1 MSMNNKETEILKQLA
16 GKETGLKVPDG
27 YFEQFTAS
35 MKATLPDK
43 EFADAE
49 PRSLWQKVRP
59 YAYMA
64 AMFAG
69 IWCMMYMF
77 GQFSKSKA
85 VYNPVIAEAF
95 GNQSFVDDFMLSP
108 DFDEYTLIQEMCSD
122 SVDFDQFTNKY
133 EFPDSI

>member
-1 MSMNNKETEILKQLA
+1 MNNKETEILQQLA
-16 GKETGLKVPDG
+16 GKETGLKVPQG
-27 YFEQFTAS
+27 YFEKFAEQ
-35 MKATLPDK
+35 MKAALPEKD
-43 EFADAE
+43 FADAE
-49 PRSLWQKVRP
+49 PRTLWQKVRP
-59 YAYMA
+59 YTYLA

-85 VYNPVIAEAF
+85 VYNPIIAEAF
-95 GNQSFVDDFMLSP
+95 GNESFVDDFMLST

-122 SVDFDQFTNKY
+122 SVDFDQFTSKY

>member
-1 MSMNNKETEILKQLA
+1 MNNKETEILQQLA
-16 GKETGLKVPDG
+16 GKDTGLKVPDG
-27 YFEQFTAS
+27 YFTQFTQT
-35 MKATLPDK
+35 MKAKLPQKD
-43 EFADAE
+43 FADAQ
-49 PRSLWQKVRP
+49 PRTLWQKVRP

-77 GQFSKSKA
+77 GQFSKSKMA
-85 VYNPVIAEAF
+85 YNPVIAEAF
-95 GNQSFVDDFMLSP
+95 SNQSFVDDFMLSS

-122 SVDFDQFTNKY
+122 SVDFEQFTSNY